1 MLSRA
6 GAVPSQYPGRARAGT
21 RATTSAQARH
31 SWRAGLA
38 RAHFVPGRAVSVT
51 GQFRAVP
58 RVAQSARS
66 GWTCIVLAPDPLPRK
81 LPRMPATPVP
91 TPNRP
96 FPTSPVARSRRQA
109 GTAITVRRRR
119 FARLRR
125 PPRRSPSQAP
135 ALESTEVRPP
145 CRLTPSSF
153 SLPPLRS
160 RRPWPAC
167 CSSCTPSRCSMA
179 ARGVASCS
187 RRGRSRPTRRAPDA
201 ALRTSASDRDLVRR
215 APGTAACAACPRP
228 PRSGLG
234 TILA

>member
-1 MLSRA
+1 MW
-6 GAVPSQYPGRARAGT
+6 PC
-21 RATTSAQARH
+21 
-31 SWRAGLA
+31 
-38 RAHFVPGRAVSVT
+38 
-51 GQFRAVP
+51 
-58 RVAQSARS
+58 ARS
-66 GWTCIVLAPDPLPRK
+66 SCGSVVSAPDPLPRK
-81 LPRMPATPVP
+81 LPRMPATLVP

-119 FARLRR
+119 SARLRR

-160 RRPWPAC
+160 RQPWSAC
-167 CSSCTPSRCSMA
+167 CAPCTPSRCSMA

-187 RRGRSRPTRRAPDA
+187 RRGRSRPAQRAPVQPCAPARPIVTLRGVPPARLPVRLARDHPGPA
-201 ALRTSASDRDLVRR
+201 SARSWHSARGLPRALSLCMRARLAQRPFPSPCVHAS
-215 APGTAACAACPRP
+215 
-228 PRSGLG
+228 
-234 TILA
+234 